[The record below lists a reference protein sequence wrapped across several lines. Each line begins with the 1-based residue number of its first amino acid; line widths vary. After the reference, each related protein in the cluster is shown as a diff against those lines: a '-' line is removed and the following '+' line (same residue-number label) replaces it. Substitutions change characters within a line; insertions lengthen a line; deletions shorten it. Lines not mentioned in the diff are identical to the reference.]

1 MGRLILC
8 LHVAQKLPQH
18 VAEAEHGIE
27 LQPVRL
33 AVDRRQRVISAENV
47 AGAVDQEE
55 MVALFQR
62 LCGAWGVGGLGR
74 CFFCG
79 WHDGEKYKGFPSFR
93 KSRSDY
99 PESIITACAE
109 LSLRTDLE

>member
-62 LCGAWGVGGLGR
+62 LGGAWRLWR
-74 CFFCG
+74 CFLCG
-79 WHDGEKYKGFPSFR
+79 WHDGEQYNGFAG
-93 KSRSDY
+93 
-99 PESIITACAE
+99 IITGPMSAVDVSP
-109 LSLRTDLE
+109 LPI